1 MFIEL
6 THYSIQWKIYVLY
19 QDINVNLFSPFG
31 MLIILIATLIAQ
43 WIFYLKI
50 KKFQSVLG
58 LGYCSIQK
66 HFADSRAGNRISYY
80 FNSERSLSWFINPSY
95 MLSNVNVS
103 LLMSTLFYWVQKIE
117 KTKKVKCRI
126 AVVVKKYI
134 KKKKLMVVIRNI
146 YKHENKYIVSLSRRA
161 WITFWKKIIW
171 CHVSN
176 RC

>member
-1 MFIEL
+1 MFLLIL
-6 THYSIQWKIYVLY
+6 KYYQISFPKCTHYSIQWKIYLIY

-66 HFADSRAGNRISYY
+66 HFADSRASNRISYY

-95 MLSNVNVS
+95 MLSYDNVS
-103 LLMSTLFYWVQKIE
+103 LLMSTLFIGCRKLRC
-117 KTKKVKCRI
+117 KKG
-126 AVVVKKYI
+126 
-134 KKKKLMVVIRNI
+134 
-146 YKHENKYIVSLSRRA
+146 
-161 WITFWKKIIW
+161 
-171 CHVSN
+171 
-176 RC
+176 